1 MDSGL
6 PLETWTIGGLTM
18 TDIEAPPFGGCEFA
32 TGRFRIKCL
41 DLSVYRHWA
50 ETILEPASGGKFN
63 TSITGKAVSTNDKV
77 CLIGEDRDESEFA
90 LELKSDAYAKEDWEV
105 SRRLEE
111 LATPQDRATPE
122 GRIREYIFDELGK
135 APPTA
140 TLFVT
145 VEHGIT
151 SAWSVSCAL
160 PPDVLA
166 FLESDLLAR
175 RDVELNIG
183 IEWVAGLVRIHTT
196 SWGLFTVAGG
206 HGPEPLRGYVKSVG
220 WRMAAGP
227 AAPEEAWPG
236 SREQVHA
243 SKDGKVERLVE
254 ALVGDTRALKRSC
267 VIGFL
272 AALALIVMGHFL
284 R

>member
-1 MDSGL
+1 
-6 PLETWTIGGLTM
+6 M
-18 TDIEAPPFGGCEFA
+18 TDIEAAPFGGYEFA
-32 TGRFRIKCL
+32 TGMFRIKCL
-41 DLSVYRHWA
+41 NLSVYRHWG
-50 ETILEPASGGKFN
+50 ETILEPASGGKFT
-63 TSITGKAVSTNDKV
+63 TSITGRAVSENDSV
-77 CLIGEDRDESEFA
+77 CVIGTDREVNEFA
-90 LELKSDAYAKEDWEV
+90 LEVGSDAHAKEEWQQI
-105 SRRLEE
+105 RRLEE
-111 LATPQDRATPE
+111 LANPHDDATPE
-122 GRIREYIFDELGK
+122 GRIRDYIFDELGK

-140 TLFVT
+140 TLVVT

-151 SAWSVSCAL
+151 SAWSVTCAL

-166 FLESDLLAR
+166 LLESDLLAR

-183 IEWVAGLVRIHTT
+183 IKWVAGLVRIHPT
-196 SWGLFTVAGG
+196 SWGLFTVADG
-206 HGPEPLRGYVKSVG
+206 HGPEPLRGYVKTVG
-220 WRMAAGP
+220 WRIAAGP

-236 SREQVHA
+236 SRDQLQA

-254 ALVGDTRALKRSC
+254 ALVGDTRALKRSF